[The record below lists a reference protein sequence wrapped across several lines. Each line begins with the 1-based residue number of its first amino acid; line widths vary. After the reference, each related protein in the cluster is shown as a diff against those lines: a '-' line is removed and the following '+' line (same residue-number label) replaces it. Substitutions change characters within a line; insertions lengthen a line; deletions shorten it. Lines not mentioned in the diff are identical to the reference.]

1 MKDEEQDRKRSVP
14 DPGGE
19 EQQVNKSPST
29 ILLAEHQE
37 KTSSDKIGEERP
49 SNKSISTREVAKD
62 LERATGGKSDD
73 SGTTALFPENESKD
87 FHKRWTDIQTAFV
100 DEPRRAV
107 EQADELVAEVIK
119 RLADSFAQERSRLEG
134 QWGRG
139 DNVSTEDLRVT
150 LQRYRAFFDRLLK
163 I

>member
-1 MKDEEQDRKRSVP
+1 MKVEDKERVEQDEEKMTAVDQEER
-14 DPGGE
+14 
-19 EQQVNKSPST
+19 EQQPADRAK
-29 ILLAEHQE
+29 
-37 KTSSDKIGEERP
+37 
-49 SNKSISTREVAKD
+49 STRELAKD
-62 LERATGGKSDD
+62 LERMPAGKSDQ
-73 SGTTALFPENESKD
+73 SATTALFPENESRD

-100 DEPRRAV
+100 DEPRHAV